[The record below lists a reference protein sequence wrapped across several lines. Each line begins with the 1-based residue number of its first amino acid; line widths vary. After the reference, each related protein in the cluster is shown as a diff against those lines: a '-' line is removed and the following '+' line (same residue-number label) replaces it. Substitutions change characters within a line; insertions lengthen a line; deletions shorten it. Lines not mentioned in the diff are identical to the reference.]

1 MKTNARKYISLLLAL
16 CMVVSLLPAAALASA
31 DGNCTGEHSGWTE
44 LSWTISS
51 NSFYQNG
58 NYYLNSDVS
67 TYQGITI
74 NYDVTLCLNGHTL
87 NMGANT
93 LTVSSDATLTIC
105 DCGSGGAITGTVSYS
120 NLYNMISVEGG
131 TLNLESGTISGTTTG
146 HGSLISV
153 TDGGTLN
160 VTGGTISLDHTRS
173 VATDGVQA
181 VKLSNST
188 GSFTGGEVSLTTA
201 VENARATT
209 VYQEGGSVTVGGSAE
224 IVFEWTT
231 TEEKPNSA
239 PGYGA
244 LCVTQNG
251 SVTVKD
257 NCTITA
263 SRTGGEMAGAV
274 SVGMLGGETGT
285 ATITGGDING
295 FLAVYGTAEI
305 SDGSFDFIQNLGT
318 LTMTGGTVENENE
331 YGILT
336 NVKTGKT
343 DLSNVTINAQTGV
356 YVNTGLGPTIR
367 DGVTINATQY
377 GVYGSAT
384 LVGAPSISG
393 NTADL
398 YIDSMLGT
406 TAYPS
411 VDATGYT
418 GTEELTVQ
426 ERKFPD
432 AHQGGYIGC
441 AIKVSQEK
449 QSLFSL
455 ANSNGNIVYQY
466 DVENDALRLYNQNAH
481 PICGAS
487 CDHGDASH
495 SDPAWQKWTTPSNY
509 TLTGGSYYLSSNVT
523 LIQPITVTGDVNL
536 CLNGT
541 TIKRSDGSSSPF
553 QVQEGGSLTI
563 CDCQTGGRL
572 TGGIA
577 ATGGNIGIYGGTISG
592 GAYAVDLGGNAKL
605 TLAGS
610 PALSGTSAA
619 LKLYTQGG
627 TTLEN
632 AAVDATA
639 YTGGSLV
646 VEEADVPGGA
656 NGFAIRGGED
666 KFNLTYPSGGYRY
679 AYEGGG
685 YVIRPD
691 HTHSYTYSG
700 SGAVIT
706 EKCDCGHSATA
717 TISIRDDADLT
728 YTGSAITPA
737 KVEYSTGWQGGELT
751 PTYENNTDVGTATAK
766 ITIGGATASVNF
778 TITRAGQTPPVVGE
792 GYTIDYEDETI
803 TVQDGYEVYTAQ
815 SGGTQ
820 VASGSKIEPGE
831 TYYIRRAETT
841 TQEASEFTPFTVAE
855 RPATPAAPAV
865 TGKTDTSITISTESG
880 CEYSI
885 DGGSWVGGSG
895 SHTFENLT
903 PGTDYII
910 SVRVPATAST
920 FASDAAS
927 TTVTTKT
934 AAADAPDAPSKSAI
948 TVTDDSITVTGSV
961 SGQEYA
967 VLPAGQQP
975 QEDDWQAGGG
985 DLTFNNLEHSTQYVV
1000 WTRTEETD
1008 TAMPSQASSV
1018 SVTTAA
1024 KTPDSYTDGVTV
1036 NYTDETITVRDG
1048 YEVSTDGQDWSE
1060 SAAFGPGETYYVRV
1074 KEQNGVPASESVS
1087 FTTASRPEQPGEQVT
1102 VTGETIKGKGDG
1114 TITVPEGME
1123 YSTGGENWVSGPATL
1138 TGLSAGTT
1146 VTVRVQA
1153 TDDAPHGFEQT
1164 YTVQASSVTLTV
1176 TFNENGGSEVTDIT
1190 GLSYNDTVTAP
1201 AITRAGYTLDG
1212 WYNGDAKWD
1221 FENGQVTADLSLTAR
1236 WTLDA
1241 PTVSLTAS
1249 AESVTYG
1256 TEITL
1261 TATATHAASVTY
1273 TYEWY
1278 KGGVKLDN
1286 SGNTLTLKTVADS
1299 GSYTVKVTASDGS
1312 QSKTV
1317 ESSAVSVTITK
1328 ATPDYTVPSVL
1339 TATYGDLLSSV
1350 KLPDGWSWD
1359 DGSVLVGNAGERSHS
1374 ATFTPTDTANY
1385 DTVKQNITVQV
1396 NRAAL
1401 TPSVGSVADKIYDG
1415 NTSTTG
1421 TIELEGAVLNENP
1434 TASGVFTFENAD
1446 AGTGKD
1452 VNVTVTLNGSWDE
1465 NYVLSTETL
1474 TDTANITPKTV
1485 GLEWSGYENLVYNGE
1500 PVSVTAAA
1508 TGLVSGDQCAVTV
1521 ENGAQTN
1528 AGTYTATAT
1537 GLDNPNYQLPD
1548 TGTTRSYTIAPCPV
1562 ELSWSASSFTYD
1574 GSEKTVTATI
1584 ENLVNNDNCA
1594 LTYRDNAKTGHGS
1607 YTAEVTALGNDNYTL
1622 TNGTGLTHSWSIGKA
1637 VVSFSVSGN
1646 SHTYDGSPKTAVV
1659 TQDAGQTPIPAGGY
1673 TVTYD
1678 GEDSQ
1683 TEAGTYDIAVTI
1695 TNGDFCFADGK
1706 DSMVVG
1712 KLTIGE
1718 QAVEIPAADDT
1729 AFTYNGAEQ
1738 TYNIAESEL
1747 YTVEGDVQKDA
1758 GSYTVIVSLNDKA
1771 NYTWPDGTTEDK
1783 TYDFVIAAKPVT
1795 ATWMGLNQ
1803 VYGDG
1808 QKVSL
1813 IIDGL
1818 EGGDS
1823 VEDAVITGISTEA
1836 GSHRL
1841 TVTLE
1846 NYVISPSTATLVVQQ
1861 KPVVITVTETGGNT
1875 VVSAPGLSES
1885 DYKVTYKD
1893 RNGNTVTDTTQPGT
1907 YEIWVEFTNPNYRH
1921 TDGSSN
1927 KQVGSFT
1934 VGYGPVRTY
1943 TISFSGGNGA
1953 SGNTASLTAAGGSYI
1968 TLPECG
1974 FTKPGSVFTGWK
1986 YGSAVYKP
1994 GDSFT
1999 MPYTDITITAQWTQT
2014 QRISGTVK
2022 DEYGV
2027 PVAGAAVSIWLG
2039 SDKLGETASGS
2050 DGAYSFTDL
2059 APGSYNILA
2068 SVGDKS
2074 VTTVVTVGESGAVTG
2089 GNIILPEGN
2098 TSTRVEITP
2107 GSPDIVVGELDRVF
2121 DNTDGEDYTA
2131 ADAETVK
2138 NGGTVEITFTAD
2150 EKKQAE
2156 VQDEVKQL
2164 QSAGGVN
2171 LSLFLDC
2178 TLEKEVYDSEGTKV
2192 ESASGF
2198 ISQSSVLLEVRLPLP
2213 TAMQGK
2219 YGYNVLRIHEGE
2231 AQALST
2237 SANSLG
2243 EYFEVSADKSALILH
2258 LCCFSTYAVGY
2269 ENAPVLP
2276 PVPTEN
2282 APNVSAS
2289 EHGSVT
2295 VFPNLPTTGTVVT
2308 ITPKPD
2314 EGYTVDRITVTDAS
2328 GNAVEVKS
2336 NGDGTYS
2343 FTQPAGAVTIT
2354 ATFKLLTEASD
2365 CPRDESCPMS
2375 GYTDLDM
2382 GAWYHDGIHYCLDEG
2397 LMDGVGTGL
2406 FAPNATTSRAM
2417 IVTIL
2422 WRLQGSPEAE
2432 AAEMFT
2438 DVAPGDW
2445 YADAIAWAASEGVA
2459 EGYEDGSFRPNDAI
2473 TREQLAAM
2481 LWRYAGSP
2489 GADGALS
2496 AFVDWADTSSWAQQ
2510 ALSWAVAQGLIT
2522 GADNDMLAPK
2532 GQATR
2537 AQTATIL
2544 MRFAQS
2550 I

>member
-16 CMVVSLLPAAALASA
+16 CMVVSILPATALAA
-31 DGNCTGEHSGWTE
+31 DGNCTGEHSDWTE
-44 LSWTISS
+44 LTNPSGTLAAGKYYLDGNVTVSGEIHTTGNVTLCLSGHTLNLARTTLCVDSGSFTLYDCKGGGKITGGNDKPGVIVYGGTFIMNGGTITGNGGGVQVASAKGSASFIMNGGSITDNTINVTNDLSYLPCGGVLVNGGNFTMTGGEITGNTANVEGGLTVGGGVLVVNNGSFTMTGGEITNNRCMVENYNDKSGIAGGVCVGSLYAQTGTFTVSGDVTISGNTFNGNEKNVWLYNSQKIEIGSGGLKGGEIGVTRDTPDVFTTGGDESYRQYFFSDSDSYVVVPS
-51 NSFYQNG
+51 NGELALGLVSSNPHKHCVCGETICSEHGSEQTFTPLSSLETTLGPG
-58 NYYLNSDVS
+58 NYYLTKNLTNDTGDHITVS
-67 TYQGITI
+67 G
-74 NYDVTLCLNGHTL
+74 NVTLCLNGRRLDLNGKHIIVPTGSSLTL
-87 NMGANT
+87 
-93 LTVSSDATLTIC
+93 C
-105 DCGSGGAITGTVSYS
+105 DCGSGGTITGQNYTDA
-120 NLYNMISVEGG
+120 NENGNGSVYVLG
-131 TLNLESGTISGTTTG
+131 
-146 HGSLISV
+146 
-153 TDGGTLN
+153 
-160 VTGGTISLDHTRS
+160 
-173 VATDGVQA
+173 
-181 VKLSNST
+181 
-188 GSFTGGEVSLTTA
+188 GSFTMYS
-201 VENARATT
+201 
-209 VYQEGGSVTVGGSAE
+209 
-224 IVFEWTT
+224 
-231 TEEKPNSA
+231 
-239 PGYGA
+239 GA
-244 LCVTQNG
+244 
-251 SVTVKD
+251 
-257 NCTITA
+257 
-263 SRTGGEMAGAV
+263 
-274 SVGMLGGETGT
+274 
-285 ATITGGDING
+285 
-295 FLAVYGTAEI
+295 
-305 SDGSFDFIQNLGT
+305 
-318 LTMTGGTVENENE
+318 
-331 YGILT
+331 
-336 NVKTGKT
+336 
-343 DLSNVTINAQTGV
+343 
-356 YVNTGLGPTIR
+356 
-367 DGVTINATQY
+367 
-377 GVYGSAT
+377 
-384 LVGAPSISG
+384 ISG
-393 NTADL
+393 NN
-398 YIDSMLGT
+398 
-406 TAYPS
+406 AYS
-411 VDATGYT
+411 
-418 GTEELTVQ
+418 
-426 ERKFPD
+426 
-432 AHQGGYIGC
+432 GGG
-441 AIKVSQEK
+441 V
-449 QSLFSL
+449 
-455 ANSNGNIVYQY
+455 NVNG
-466 DVENDALRLYNQNAH
+466 
-481 PICGAS
+481 S
-487 CDHGDASH
+487 
-495 SDPAWQKWTTPSNY
+495 
-509 TLTGGSYYLSSNVT
+509 GSFT
-523 LIQPITVTGDVNL
+523 M
-536 CLNGT
+536 
-541 TIKRSDGSSSPF
+541 
-553 QVQEGGSLTI
+553 
-563 CDCQTGGRL
+563 
-572 TGGIA
+572 
-577 ATGGNIGIYGGTISG
+577 YGGTISG
-592 GAYAVDLGGNAKL
+592 NTAQLGGGVSVISGSFTMHGGTISGNEATTYGYGGVYVSKNGSF
-605 TLAGS
+605 TMYDGTISGNEATSSSGGGGVHVAGS
-610 PALSGTSAA
+610 FTMS
-619 LKLYTQGG
+619 
-627 TTLEN
+627 
-632 AAVDATA
+632 
-639 YTGGSLV
+639 
-646 VEEADVPGGA
+646 GGA
-656 NGFAIRGGED
+656 ISGNTAHA
-666 KFNLTYPSGGYRY
+666 PSY
-679 AYEGGG
+679 GGG
-685 YVIRPD
+685 V
-691 HTHSYTYSG
+691 HVAYSG
-700 SGAVIT
+700 SFKLSGDASITGNTSGGAASNIYLTGPVIT
-706 EKCDCGHSATA
+706 LTGALSNATPYGVSMATPGVFTSGDGATYIANFTSDDSNLDVQISGDELCLSSGFTVSFDLGDAEGTAPTSQKVQNGSTA
-717 TISIRDDADLT
+717 TKPTTDPTWEGHTFAGWYNGDTLWDFDTVVTGNMTLTAKWITNPTVIVTGDTSMTYGDGGTLTASVSPAGQNYIYQWSCNGNAISGATDASYTIPADTAVGTYTYCCTVTASIDGSSKTAIATSDAATVTVSAKDYGNGGITIDPVSDQT
-728 YTGSAITPA
+728 YTGSQIKPPVT
-737 KVEYSTGWQGGELT
+737 VTCGGKTLDKDT
-751 PTYENNTDVGTATAK
+751 DYTLDYGENVNVGTNAGSVK
-766 ITIGGATASVNF
+766 ITFKGNYSGETTVYFNIVKAAQTAP
-778 TITRAGQTPPVVGE
+778 AADE
-792 GYTIDYEDETI
+792 GYTIDYKAETI
-803 TVQDGYEVYTAQ
+803 TVQDGYEVCTAQ

-820 VASGSKIEPGE
+820 ITSGSITDHLGQTLYIRKTETGTHNASGW
-831 TYYIRRAETT
+831 
-841 TQEASEFTPFTVAE
+841 TQFNIAS
-855 RPATPAAPAV
+855 RPAAPSVNAV
-865 TGKTDTSITISTESG
+865 
-880 CEYSI
+880 
-885 DGGSWVGGSG
+885 
-895 SHTFENLT
+895 
-903 PGTDYII
+903 
-910 SVRVPATAST
+910 
-920 FASDAAS
+920 
-927 TTVTTKT
+927 
-934 AAADAPDAPSKSAI
+934 
-948 TVTDDSITVTGSV
+948 
-961 SGQEYA
+961 
-967 VLPAGQQP
+967 
-975 QEDDWQAGGG
+975 
-985 DLTFNNLEHSTQYVV
+985 
-1000 WTRTEETD
+1000 
-1008 TAMPSQASSV
+1008 
-1018 SVTTAA
+1018 
-1024 KTPDSYTDGVTV
+1024 
-1036 NYTDETITVRDG
+1036 DETIRDKRDG
-1048 YEVSTDGQDWSE
+1048 
-1060 SAAFGPGETYYVRV
+1060 
-1074 KEQNGVPASESVS
+1074 K
-1087 FTTASRPEQPGEQVT
+1087 
-1102 VTGETIKGKGDG
+1102 VTGVNTTMEYKIGDG
-1114 TITVPEGME
+1114 EWQDCTGAEITGIAA
-1123 YSTGGENWVSGPATL
+1123 N
-1138 TGLSAGTT
+1138 TT

-1164 YTVQASSVTLTV
+1164 YTVQASSVTLSV
-1176 TFNENGGSEVTDIT
+1176 SFDENGGSAVEDAT
-1190 GLSYNDTVTAP
+1190 GLAYGDKVTAP
-1201 AITRAGYTLDG
+1201 AVTRDGYTLDG
-1212 WYNGDAKWD
+1212 WYNGNAKWD
-1221 FENGQVTADLSLTAR
+1221 FESGQVTADLTLTAK
-1236 WTLDA
+1236 WTLNA

-1249 AESVTYG
+1249 ETEVTYG

-1261 TATATHAASVTY
+1261 TATATHDANVTF

-1278 KGGVKLDN
+1278 KGDTKLSN
-1286 SGNTLTLKTVADS
+1286 AAATLTLTDVADS

-1312 QSKTV
+1312 QRKTV

-1328 ATPDYTVPSVL
+1328 ATPDYTVPTDL
-1339 TATYGDLLSSV
+1339 TAIYGDRLSSV
-1350 KLPDGWSWD
+1350 TLPEGWTWV
-1359 DGSVLVGNAGERSHS
+1359 DGSALVGNAGEQSHG

-1396 NRAAL
+1396 NRATL
-1401 TPSVGSVADKIYDG
+1401 TPSVASAQDKVYDG
-1415 NTSTTG
+1415 DVDTEG
-1421 TIELEGAVLNENP
+1421 TIILTGAVLNENP
-1434 TASGVFTFENAD
+1434 TAGGVFTFDDAD
-1446 AGTGKD
+1446 AGTDKT
-1452 VNVTVTLNGSWDE
+1452 VKVTVTLGDGWAS
-1465 NYVLSTETL
+1465 NYVLAETEL
-1474 TDTANITPKTV
+1474 TTKANITPKTV

-1500 PVSVTAAA
+1500 PVSVTAKA
-1508 TGLVSGDQCAVTV
+1508 TGLVSGDTCAVTV

-1537 GLDNPNYQLPD
+1537 GLDNDNYQLPD
-1548 TGTTRSYTIAPCPV
+1548 TGTTQEYTIAPRPV
-1562 ELSWSASSFTYD
+1562 ELSWSESSFTYD
-1574 GSEKTVTATI
+1574 SEKKTVTATI
-1584 ENLVNNDNCA
+1584 TNIVSGDVCS
-1594 LTYRDNAKTGHGS
+1594 LTYKDNAKTEHGS
-1607 YTAEVTALGNDNYTL
+1607 YTAEVTALGNANYTL
-1622 TNGTGLTHSWSIGKA
+1622 NGGKNLSHAWSIGKA
-1637 VVSFSVSGN
+1637 AVSFSVSGN
-1646 SHTYDGSPKTAVV
+1646 SHTYDGDAKTAVV
-1659 TQDAGQTPIPAGGY
+1659 TQDDGQTLIPADGY
-1673 TVTYD
+1673 IVTYD
-1678 GEDSQ
+1678 GEEDQ

-1695 TNGDFCFADGK
+1695 TDDNFCFAVGK

-1712 KLTIGE
+1712 QLSIGE
-1718 QAVEIPAADDT
+1718 QAVDIPAADDT
-1729 AFTYNGAEQ
+1729 EFVYNGAEQ

-1747 YTVEGDVQKDA
+1747 YTVTGSVQKDT
-1758 GSYTVIVSLNDKA
+1758 GNYTVTVALNDKD
-1771 NYTWPDGTTEDK
+1771 NYVWPDGTTEDK

-1846 NYVISPSTATLVVQQ
+1846 NYVISPAAATLVVQQ
-1861 KPVVITVTETGGNT
+1861 KPVIITVTETGGNT

-1907 YEIWVEFTNPNYRH
+1907 YEIWVELTNPNYRH

-1934 VGYGPVRTY
+1934 VSYGPVRTY
-1943 TISFSGGNGA
+1943 TISFSVGNGA

-1994 GDSFT
+1994 GDSIT

-2039 SDKLGETASGS
+2039 SDKLDEIASGS

-2059 APGSYNILA
+2059 APGSYNVSA
-2068 SVGDKS
+2068 SVGEKT
-2074 VTTVVTVGESGAVTG
+2074 VTSVVTVDEGGAVTG

-2171 LSLFLDC
+2171 LSLFLEC

-2258 LCCFSTYAVGY
+2258 VCCFSTYAVGY

-2308 ITPKPD
+2308 VTPKPD
-2314 EGYTVDRITVTDAS
+2314 EGYAVDRITVTDAS

-2354 ATFKLLTEASD
+2354 ATFKLLTEASE
-2365 CPRDESCPMS
+2365 CPRDASCPMS

-2397 LMDGVGTGL
+2397 LMDGVGMGL

-2489 GADGALS
+2489 GSDGALS

-2522 GADNDMLAPK
+2522 GVDSDSLSPK

>member
-1 MKTNARKYISLLLAL
+1 MRTNARKYISLLLAL
-16 CMVVSLLPAAALASA
+16 CMAMSLLPATALAA
-31 DGNCTGEHSGWTE
+31 TTENNHGEHSGWTA

-51 NSFYQNG
+51 SNSFYQDG

-87 NMGANT
+87 NMGQNT
-93 LTVSSDATLTIC
+93 LTVSSGAKLTIC
-105 DCGSGGAITGTVSYS
+105 DCQSGGTITGTESYS
-120 NLYNMISVEGG
+120 NLNVISVEGG
-131 TLNLESGTISGTTTG
+131 TLNLESGTIRGKAAHS
-146 HGSLISV
+146 GSLISV

-160 VTGGTISLDHTRS
+160 VTGGTISLNHTGKG
-173 VATDGVQA
+173 AQLGVQA
-181 VKLSNST
+181 VELSNSI

-377 GVYGSAT
+377 GVDGSAT

-398 YIDSMLGT
+398 YIHSMRAT
-406 TAYPS
+406 TDYPS
-411 VDATGYT
+411 VDAMAYT
-418 GTEELTVQ
+418 GGALTVQ

-455 ANSNGNIVYQY
+455 TNSNGNYVYQY
-466 DVENDALRLYNQNAH
+466 DEASGALRLYNQNAH

-487 CDHGDASH
+487 CDHEDASH
-495 SDPAWQKWTTPSNY
+495 ADPAWQQWTTPSNH
-509 TLTGGSYYLSSNVT
+509 TLTDGSYYLSGTVT
-523 LIQPITVTGDVNL
+523 LSQPITVTGDVNL
-536 CLNGT
+536 CLNGK

-563 CDCQTGGRL
+563 CDCQTTGQL

-577 ATGGNIGIYGGTISG
+577 ATGGQIGIYGGTISG
-592 GAYAVDLGGNAKL
+592 GAYAVDLGGSATL

-627 TTLEN
+627 TTLDN
-632 AAVDATA
+632 AAVDATD
-639 YTGGSLV
+639 YTGGSLE
-646 VEEADVPGGA
+646 VEENNVPGGA
-656 NGFAIRGGED
+656 NSFAIKGGEN
-666 KFNLTYPSGGYRY
+666 KFTLKNPSGGYRY

-700 SGAVIT
+700 SGNIIT
-706 EKCDCGHSATA
+706 ESCTCDHSETA
-717 TISIRDDADLT
+717 TISVPDSSYT

-737 KVEYSTGWQGGELT
+737 KVEYSTGWQGGDLT
-751 PTYENNTDVGTATAK
+751 ITYSDNTNVGTATAK

-778 TITRAGQTPPVVGE
+778 TITRAGQTPPVVGD
-792 GYTIDYEDETI
+792 GYTIDYRAETI
-803 TVQDGYEVYTAQ
+803 TVLSGYEVYTAQ
-815 SGGTQ
+815 ED
-820 VASGSKIEPGE
+820 GSKIESGVKVTPGE

-841 TQEASEFTPFTVAE
+841 TQEASEFTAFTVAE

-865 TGKTDTSITISTESG
+865 TDRTNTSITISTESG

-903 PGTDYII
+903 PGTDYTI

-920 FASDAAS
+920 FASDAVS

-934 AAADAPDAPSKSAI
+934 SPAEAPAVPGADSSAI
-948 TVTDDSITVTGSV
+948 TVTDGSITVTDSV

-967 VLPAGQQP
+967 VLPSGQQP
-975 QEDDWQAGGG
+975 QESDWQAGGG
-985 DLTFNNLEHSTQYVV
+985 DLTFNNLDHSTQYVV

-1008 TAMPSQASSV
+1008 TTMPSQASSV

-1024 KTPDSYTDGVTV
+1024 KTPDSYTEGVTV

-1060 SAAFGPGETYYVRV
+1060 SAAFEPGETYYVRV

-1087 FTTASRPEQPGEQVT
+1087 FTTASRPEQPGEQVA

-1138 TGLSAGTT
+1138 TGLATGTT

-1153 TDDAPHGFEQT
+1153 TATAPHGEEQT
-1164 YTVQASSVTLTV
+1164 YTVQDSDVTLTV
-1176 TFNENGGSEVTDIT
+1176 TFDENGGSEVEDVS

-1201 AITRAGYTLDG
+1201 AVTRDGYTLDG
-1212 WYNGDAKWD
+1212 WYNGETKWD
-1221 FENGQVTADLSLTAR
+1221 FESGQVTADLTLTAK
-1236 WTLDA
+1236 WTLNA

-1249 AESVTYG
+1249 ETEVTYG

-1261 TATATHAASVTY
+1261 TATATHDANVTF

-1278 KGGVKLDN
+1278 KGDTKLSN
-1286 SGNTLTLKTVADS
+1286 AAATLTLTDVADS

-1312 QSKTV
+1312 QRKTV
-1317 ESSAVSVTITK
+1317 ESSAVSVSINK
-1328 ATPDYTVPSVL
+1328 ATPDYAVPSGL
-1339 TATYGDLLSSV
+1339 TATYGDRLSSIE
-1350 KLPDGWSWD
+1350 LPNGWAWD
-1359 DGSVLVGNAGERSHS
+1359 DDSALVGNAGERSHS

-1401 TPSVGSVADKIYDG
+1401 TPTVGSVADKIYDG

-1421 TIELEGAVLNENP
+1421 AIALTGAVLGENP
-1434 TASGVFTFENAD
+1434 TASGVFTFDDAD
-1446 AGTGKD
+1446 AGTDKT
-1452 VNVTVTLNGSWDE
+1452 VKVTVTLGDGWAS
-1465 NYVLSTETL
+1465 NYVLAETEL
-1474 TDTANITPKTV
+1474 TTKANITPKTV

-1500 PVSVTAAA
+1500 PVGVTAKA
-1508 TGLVSGDQCAVTV
+1508 TGLVSGDTCAVTV

-1528 AGTYTATAT
+1528 AGTYTAKAT
-1537 GLDNPNYQLPD
+1537 GLGNDNYQLPD
-1548 TGTTRSYTIAPCPV
+1548 TGTTQEYTIAPRPV
-1562 ELSWSASSFTYD
+1562 ELSWSESSFTYD
-1574 GSEKTVTATI
+1574 SEKKTVTATI
-1584 ENLVNNDNCA
+1584 TNIVSGDVCL
-1594 LTYRDNAKTGHGS
+1594 LTYKDNAKTEHGS

-1622 TNGTGLTHSWSIGKA
+1622 NGGKNLSHAWSIGKA
-1637 VVSFSVSGN
+1637 AVSFSVSGN
-1646 SHTYDGSPKTAVV
+1646 SHTYDSDAKTAVV
-1659 TQDAGQTPIPAGGY
+1659 TQDDGQTLIPADGY
-1673 TVTYD
+1673 IVTYD
-1678 GEDSQ
+1678 GEEDQ

-1695 TNGDFCFADGK
+1695 TNGNFCFADGK

-1712 KLTIGE
+1712 QLSIGE
-1718 QAVEIPAADDT
+1718 QAVDIPAADDT
-1729 AFTYNGAEQ
+1729 EFVYNGAEQ

-1747 YTVEGDVQKDA
+1747 YTVTGSVQKDA
-1758 GSYTVIVSLNDKA
+1758 GSYTVTVALNDKD
-1771 NYTWPDGTTEDK
+1771 NYVWSDGSTEDK

-1795 ATWMGLNQ
+1795 ATWMGLDQ

-1818 EGGDS
+1818 ESGDS
-1823 VEDAVITGISTEA
+1823 VENAVITGISTEA

-1861 KPVVITVTETGGNT
+1861 KPVIITVTETGGNT

-1907 YEIWVEFTNPNYRH
+1907 YEIWVELTNPNYRH
-1921 TDGSSN
+1921 TDGSSY

-1934 VGYGPVRTY
+1934 VGYGPVGTY

-2308 ITPKPD
+2308 VTPKPD

-2328 GNAVEVKS
+2328 GEPVEVRP

-2343 FTQPAGAVTIT
+2343 FTQPSGAVTIT
-2354 ATFKLLTEASD
+2354 VSFRLLTDASE
-2365 CPRDESCPMS
+2365 CPRDASCPMS
-2375 GYTDLDM
+2375 GYTDLNM
-2382 GAWYHDGIHYCLDEG
+2382 EAWYHDGIHYCLDEG

-2422 WRLQGSPEAE
+2422 WRLRGSPEAE

-2489 GADGALS
+2489 GSDGALS
-2496 AFVDWADTSSWAQQ
+2496 AFVDWADTSSWAQR

-2550 I
+2550 V